1 MAHSMKTW
9 FSFAMKILL
18 PFLLLA
24 GLFLATLLIA
34 AERDHLPVVWLSAAG
49 ILVSITLG
57 ILQYNA
63 LRKHIGR
70 IKKAISELGR
80 GRFPSFRA
88 SGGNDGIGE
97 LEKEMEEHIGR
108 LRSMTDFAR
117 SMASGD
123 FTGRLKSLGKED
135 EMGDALLSL
144 NDSMMEAMKE
154 SDDRR
159 REEENRTWSAQG
171 LARFSSLFREAE
183 DNLHELS
190 RQMIRELVSYTEA
203 DVGALF
209 LSVDQDGGE
218 TGELTLYGSYAFDRE
233 KYIDRRFR
241 FGEGLVGRAALE
253 KDVILI
259 NDLPPDYIKIHSGL
273 GEDVP
278 SSLLMVPVMLDNNV
292 LGVIELASLGE
303 FPATQVDF
311 IRQLSDALATTL
323 AKVTANLQTRRLFE
337 QTKQQ
342 AEALASQE
350 AVFRQNMQRL
360 EKEIESLKN
369 NASK

>member
-1 MAHSMKTW
+1 M
-9 FSFAMKILL
+9 
-18 PFLLLA
+18 LLA
-24 GLFLATLLIA
+24 GLFFAVLLIA
-34 AERDHLPVVWLSAAG
+34 SDRGHTTIAWISVAG
-49 ILVSITLG
+49 IVTSLALG
-57 ILQYNA
+57 ILQYNG
-63 LRKHIGR
+63 LRIRMGR
-70 IKKAISELGR
+70 VRKVFSELRLGSI
-80 GRFPSFRA
+80 PTFRVPEMNDE
-88 SGGNDGIGE
+88 SGDLERE
-97 LEKEMEEHIGR
+97 LAEHISR

-117 SMASGD
+117 AMASGD

-144 NDSMMEAMKE
+144 NKSMMEAMKE

-159 REEENRTWSAQG
+159 REEENRTWSAEG

-190 RQMIRELVSYTEA
+190 RQMIRELVNYTEA

-209 LSVDQDGGE
+209 LSVDENGEE
-218 TGELTLYGSYAFDRE
+218 TGQLAMYGSYAFDRE
-233 KYIDRRFR
+233 KYIEKRFQ

-253 KDVILI
+253 KDVISI
-259 NDLPPDYIKIHSGL
+259 TDLPPDYIRIRSGL
-273 GEDVP
+273 GEGVP
-278 SSLLMVPVMLDNNV
+278 SSILLVPVMVDNNV

-303 FPATQVDF
+303 FPAYQVEF
-311 IRQLSDALATTL
+311 IRQLSDVLAITL

-350 AVFRQNMQRL
+350 AVFRQDMLKL
-360 EKEIESLKN
+360 EQKIEALKKK
-369 NASK
+369 ATK